1 LYFFFLLYKVITQLF
16 KKSLLS
22 FSPKKITKEKF
33 MDATNALIDEAP
45 FNIRNIEHVMDVKKK
60 QCQAVAHE
68 RETRQL
74 PFKYV
79 YL

>member
-1 LYFFFLLYKVITQLF
+1 
-16 KKSLLS
+16 
-22 FSPKKITKEKF
+22 

-68 RETRQL
+68 RENRQL
-74 PFKYV
+74 PFK
-79 YL
+79 